1 MPSWYLMRPE
11 LRLSWRLGVRLR
23 LEHFYLMAAIGEF
36 GTTQR
41 VT

>member
-1 MPSWYLMRPE
+1 MARK
-11 LRLSWRLGVRLR
+11 WRLDVRLR
-23 LEHFYLMAAIGEF
+23 LEHFHLMAAIGEF